1 MTLQPRGPNMGYLQG
16 WLPPD
21 PGDVALCAKVNDML
35 RTHARVTLSRRQPG
49 GGLDPGDN
57 IIFVLVIEYF
67 AARKVIEREFAWF
80 QPEEL
85 VQTVNVWIDVDLPR
99 YREMDNWVIAH

>member
-1 MTLQPRGPNMGYLQG
+1 MDPRPVPSMGYLQG

-21 PGDVALCAKVNDML
+21 PGDVALAAKVNDML
-35 RTHARVTLSRRQPG
+35 RTHARVTLSRREPVDDQ
-49 GGLDPGDN
+49 L
-57 IIFVLVIEYF
+57 IFVLVIEYF
-67 AARKVIEREFAWF
+67 AARKVIEREYAWYL
-80 QPEEL
+80 PEEL